1 MGSNESNPNLI
12 IDPSIRVFPSQV
24 FSVAIND
31 LTSTSF
37 KKELIARRF
46 DDLRSLDFTQ
56 IFGFG
61 ICCLSKGWTYT
72 VSWSERP
79 KAGRLIGSL

>member
-37 KKELIARRF
+37 KKVLIARRF
-46 DDLRSLDFTQ
+46 DEA
-56 IFGFG
+56 
-61 ICCLSKGWTYT
+61 KNN
-72 VSWSERP
+72 V
-79 KAGRLIGSL
+79 